1 MKFSKS
7 SATLNIL
14 TFAMLVTDF
23 KCLTDS
29 STTTSTTTMPTFR
42 SSRNETEPDRSRS
55 RVRCTSPLGSSDGSI
70 VLESEDGEI
79 SGLTTLQVCLI
90 YLK

>member
-7 SATLNIL
+7 SATLNML
-14 TFAMLVTDF
+14 TFAMVVADI

-29 STTTSTTTMPTFR
+29 STTTSTSTTTMPTFR
-42 SSRNETEPDRSRS
+42 SSRNETEPDRNRS

-79 SGLTTLQVCLI
+79 SGLTTLQVCLV
-90 YLK
+90 